1 MKQRI
6 SVLFSFIFFTI
17 SILHAQP
24 FSVAYQDA
32 EYVDTERADRTV
44 NARIFYPSNQTGEAL
59 PVAEGTFP
67 LIVFAHGFV
76 MPYTAYNLYWE
87 SFVAEGYV
95 VVMLDTE
102 TGISPSHQDYALDMV
117 FLVEKLQAESLLEDS
132 PFYQKLNG
140 LSAVMGHSMGGGASF
155 LAMKHSSAI
164 QTMVTLAAAETNPG
178 AIAAASEI
186 EQPSLIIAGS
196 IDCVTAPVDHQLPMY
211 NALISPSKTYIGII
225 GGTHCQFASQS
236 SVCELGEL
244 FCEEAG
250 LSREEQ
256 LAISIQFA
264 LLWFNFHL
272 KNQCEAAQTF
282 QSLLATSSSIS
293 YQQSEA
299 LLCLGSLIFPNSREP
314 LRIQAFPNPSTS
326 QTSLSFN
333 RPLYNGKISIINQQ
347 GIEVHSRTKINGN
360 RILLSHEHWSAGL
373 YHIFV
378 EHENE
383 RATQSLLIH

>member
-140 LSAVMGHSMGGGASF
+140 LSAVMGHLSQL
-155 LAMKHSSAI
+155 LARLQIGNCKAPAHI
-164 QTMVTLAAAETNPG
+164 
-178 AIAAASEI
+178 
-186 EQPSLIIAGS
+186 SLGH
-196 IDCVTAPVDHQLPMY
+196 PFNLYGHKPQHLR
-211 NALISPSKTYIGII
+211 N
-225 GGTHCQFASQS
+225 
-236 SVCELGEL
+236 
-244 FCEEAG
+244 G
-250 LSREEQ
+250 LS
-256 LAISIQFA
+256 
-264 LLWFNFHL
+264 
-272 KNQCEAAQTF
+272 
-282 QSLLATSSSIS
+282 
-293 YQQSEA
+293 
-299 LLCLGSLIFPNSREP
+299 
-314 LRIQAFPNPSTS
+314 
-326 QTSLSFN
+326 
-333 RPLYNGKISIINQQ
+333 
-347 GIEVHSRTKINGN
+347 V
-360 RILLSHEHWSAGL
+360 
-373 YHIFV
+373 
-378 EHENE
+378 
-383 RATQSLLIH
+383 